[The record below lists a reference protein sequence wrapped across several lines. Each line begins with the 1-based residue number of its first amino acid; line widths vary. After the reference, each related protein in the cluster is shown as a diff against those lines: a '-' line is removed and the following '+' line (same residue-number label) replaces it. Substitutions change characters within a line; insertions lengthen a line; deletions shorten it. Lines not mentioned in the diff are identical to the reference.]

1 MAPFLSLN
9 INIPKLKFVLTIL
22 KYMSKQE
29 NSETASVHRPSP
41 LLVPVPVD
49 DDFTAGSIN
58 GHDLPTVECSRI
70 MKKLGSKDNLCFCAV
85 CLTLINGFDEVREL
99 GNCFHLF
106 HRECIDAWI
115 HKGKETCPKAVRF
128 YSSIFQDLISE
139 GFLGPSSKV
148 LCIETQIGVD
158 VFALKEIGVEDSI
171 GIFKKAFKPLVI
183 SGQGFKQPFKNSTFD
198 FVFSCGGMIEKSAK
212 LADFAMEIS
221 RTLKPEGL
229 LVVHMGTGDNYRLNS
244 FLDLFHFCK
253 LLKTRDIDG
262 IDSKMPFIR
271 EIVMK
276 KVSGL

>member
-85 CLTLINGFDEVREL
+85 CLTFINGFDEVREL
-99 GNCFHLF
+99 GNCFHVF

-115 HKGKETCPKAVRF
+115 HKGKETCPVCRSNLLPHGDKGENFNSNGEDPWRRERMIYLF
-128 YSSIFQDLISE
+128 GEDL
-139 GFLGPSSKV
+139 
-148 LCIETQIGVD
+148 
-158 VFALKEIGVEDSI
+158 
-171 GIFKKAFKPLVI
+171 
-183 SGQGFKQPFKNSTFD
+183 D
-198 FVFSCGGMIEKSAK
+198 F
-212 LADFAMEIS
+212 
-221 RTLKPEGL
+221 
-229 LVVHMGTGDNYRLNS
+229 H
-244 FLDLFHFCK
+244 
-253 LLKTRDIDG
+253 
-262 IDSKMPFIR
+262 
-271 EIVMK
+271 
-276 KVSGL
+276 